1 LYDDNDDFHP
11 EVLPLHN
18 GEYDDDDCDTH
29 NCPWPLA
36 SHALASSAFAP
47 PQLFSG
53 RHGALPTPVFIDADP
68 QAFRFVLDFLR
79 AVKNKGA
86 LPRVPEALASS
97 VLVTAQ
103 SFGLTDLEEMMT
115 RAAAPAR
122 GTHTLSYEMVVQFYL
137 NGKINFS
144 GMNLHGYSFRGWQL
158 VNLRVGGE
166 YSVNGHFEHANLR
179 GCDFSYACLPSYNYF
194 KGAGI
199 EGCTFTGT
207 AFYEKDEAYFR
218 QKVAGR

>member
-1 LYDDNDDFHP
+1 
-11 EVLPLHN
+11 
-18 GEYDDDDCDTH
+18 
-29 NCPWPLA
+29 
-36 SHALASSAFAP
+36 
-47 PQLFSG
+47 
-53 RHGALPTPVFIDADP
+53 VFIDADP

-86 LPRVPEALASS
+86 PPRVPEVLASS

-137 NGKINFS
+137 NGNINFS
-144 GMNLHGYSFRGWQL
+144 GMDLHGYSFRGWQL
-158 VNLRVGGE
+158 FNLPVGGS
-166 YSVNGHFEHANLR
+166 SVHGHFEHANLR
-179 GCDFSYACLPSYNYF
+179 GCDFSYATLPDGSYF
-194 KGAGI
+194 KGADI

-207 AFYEKDEAYFR
+207 IFRNSTEATWR
-218 QKVAGR
+218 QRAAER